1 MKDIGQAGYSIWECE
16 AVTLME
22 QTDYPQKVFV
32 LMRIRL
38 AEVHGERFYDNGE
51 PIGVI
56 QYRLGYY
63 TIARN
68 GRWWWG
74 QYAMMIPREDFAPLL
89 RKAREE
95 GTLLE

>member
-1 MKDIGQAGYSIWECE
+1 MKDIGQAGYSNWECE

-32 LMRIRL
+32 VMRIRL
-38 AEVHGERFYDNGE
+38 AEIHGERFYDNGE

-63 TIARN
+63 TVTRN
-68 GRWWWG
+68 GG
-74 QYAMMIPREDFAPLL
+74 A
-89 RKAREE
+89 AR
-95 GTLLE
+95 GRSWR